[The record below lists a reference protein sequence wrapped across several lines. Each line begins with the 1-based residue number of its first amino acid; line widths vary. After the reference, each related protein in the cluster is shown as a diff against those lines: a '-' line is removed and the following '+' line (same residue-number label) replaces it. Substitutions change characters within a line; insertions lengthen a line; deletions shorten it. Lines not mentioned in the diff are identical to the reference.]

1 LKFSLHTCLNVVQPE
16 FYSGWEGWLA
26 GPCGDGQSLGDE
38 LSLAGFESRNLFNDD
53 ATFGGLDDALSRL
66 AEDASE
72 GDAVILHH
80 SHHGG
85 RRDNGVFGGY
95 QETFC
100 LSDGDLPDV
109 KWLEMVA
116 RFKSGVNVIA
126 ILDCCHA
133 GGMDRGGPNH
143 YAGRAKARPSF
154 LNPRLRTRPTLSPQ
168 LIGCNFVI
176 LPACRAE
183 EVSVETTIDAI
194 TAVRGAWTW
203 SLVRALQRQRDARGP
218 VLLPDLY
225 EAGRKYCAE
234 HFPAQHPR
242 VIKLGAEPD
251 AAWQTRI
258 A

>member
-1 LKFSLHTCLNVVQPE
+1 MKYILHTCLNVVRPE
-16 FYSGWEGWLA
+16 FYSGWEGWLT

-38 LSLAGFESRNLFNDD
+38 LSLAGFESRNLFNDA
-53 ATFGGLDDALSRL
+53 ATFAGLDGAMTKL

-72 GDAVILHH
+72 GDTVILHH

-85 RRDNGVFGGY
+85 RRDNGLFGGY

-100 LSDGDLPDV
+100 LSDGELPDT

-116 RFKSGVNVIA
+116 RFKPGVNVIA

-133 GGMDRGGPNH
+133 GGMDRSGPNH
-143 YAGRAKARPSF
+143 YAGRAKVRPGF
-154 LNPRLRTRPTLSPQ
+154 LNPQLRTWPSLRTEP
-168 LIGCNFVI
+168 IECNFVI

-183 EVSVETTIDAI
+183 EVSVETTIEEI

-203 SLVRALQRQRDARGP
+203 ALVRELQKQREVRGP

-225 EAGRKYCAE
+225 EAGRKYCAQ

-242 VIKLGAEPD
+242 VVKLGRNPET
-251 AAWQTRI
+251 AWQTRI